1 MKSLFLL
8 FLLSAS
14 ALFAQTAAN
23 QTIIPATGS
32 PVTATLM
39 ASDPSGACTASAEVY
54 NYLTGHTWVCAGAP
68 GAQVW
73 KDGGGGSDCT
83 ATLTA
88 GSNQIQGKL
97 AANATVCVAGNQT
110 QSSTVSITQSN
121 VTLRCTNGAKI
132 TFTTSSADGIDIS
145 GNDDRI
151 EGCVL
156 DGNSALAK
164 PMLNISGN
172 RATIRKNVFQNVG
185 LTSPTTADL
194 YVTAGSGHR
203 ILDNYWPSIADQ
215 VIFLQAASGQTIS
228 DAVIQNNLA
237 TFAAGSNTLYGFD
250 MNDSNGAGTV
260 ARVSWL
266 DNTMT
271 CSGGSAYC
279 MAQQFNASPSGQGIL
294 SIGHIWRG
302 NRVTIAS
309 SVHDIFHWFG
319 TDQGS
324 FIGNIAMIPNT
335 CSFCAASNIMV
346 FGDVYYSNIAGNIL
360 NDQNGGSFGD
370 LVLDDAAENT
380 VTGNVIYGCGSGGS
394 IGCIVVETAAGGPMS
409 HNLIANNYGK
419 LVSGAASYGIHIWG
433 GSTTYGRQD
442 NQVIGNHIE
451 GNGFTGSI
459 GVFIDSA
466 SGAVADTYVS
476 GNFLQNLPTGVSVS
490 SGSTNTQVDPN
501 HYDTVTTPV
510 SDSGAGTKAAV
521 TSSTCTA
528 WTNGVCTHS

>member
-14 ALFAQTAAN
+14 ALVAQTAAN

-68 GAQVW
+68 GAQAW

-132 TFTTSSADGIDIS
+132 TFATSSADGIDIS

-172 RATIRKNVFQNVG
+172 RATIRKNTFQNVG
-185 LTSPTTADL
+185 LTNPSTADL
-194 YVTAGSGHR
+194 LVTQGSGHR
-203 ILDNYWPSIADQ
+203 IEDNYWPSIGDA
-215 VIFLQAASGQTIS
+215 VIYLQAASGQTIS
-228 DAVIQNNLA
+228 DVVIQNNLA
-237 TFAAGSNTLYGFD
+237 TFSPASGLYGFN
-250 MNDSNGAGTV
+250 MNDNNGAGTV

-266 DNTMT
+266 NNTMI
-271 CSGGSAYC
+271 CSGSSGYC
-279 MAQQFNASPSGQGIL
+279 MAQRFNASPTGQGIT

-302 NRVTIAS
+302 NRVYLAG
-309 SVHDIFHWFG
+309 SVNHVFHWFG
-319 TDQGS
+319 ADQDD
-324 FIGNIAMIPNT
+324 FDGNQAIIANT
-335 CSFCAASNIMV
+335 CSFCAASQIFS
-346 FGDVYYSNIAGNIL
+346 FGDVYYSHIVNNLI
-360 NDQNGGSFGD
+360 NDQNGGSYGYFSI
-370 LVLDDAAENT
+370 VDAAED
-380 VTGNVIYGCGSGGS
+380 VVSGNVAYGCSNNGNN
-394 IGCIVVETAAGGPMS
+394 GCIYLTTAAGGPMS
-409 HNLIANNYGK
+409 HMLIANNYLKPFAG
-419 LVSGAASYGIHIWG
+419 LAVYGIHIQG
-433 GSTTYGRQD
+433 NSTSYTRQD

-451 GNGFTGSI
+451 GNGTAGSI
-459 GVFIDSA
+459 GVYIDSV

-510 SDSGAGTKAAV
+510 SDSGTGTKAAV